1 MKVVLDS
8 NVLFRTLISGGE
20 IIRLIFNK
28 NLELFTPQKIKEEFL
43 NNRKEILS
51 RSKISELGF
60 NKLISSI
67 FKIVKLVPSY
77 EYKEFIPKSKELL
90 KKHVK
95 DVEFVALALKL
106 NCLIWTYEKLI
117 FDKNLGISTKQIS
130 NELNKLDSK

>member
-106 NCLIWTYEKLI
+106 NCLIG
-117 FDKNLGISTKQIS
+117 GI
-130 NELNKLDSK
+130 